1 MESGH
6 QNGAQKLR
14 QVLSGGGEIQSL
26 QAIHHQHGHDGVG
39 EHPAQIG
46 NYSGGLPF
54 FAENPLS
61 CCCPQKGTEAPVEL
75 IQGGD
80 KKIVVPPILPR
91 LLLGHQ
97 GIGFVCQGKNQIWLL
112 FSRALV
118 PVNHREPVEQ
128 VPGIHRQGGQGGGE
142 DVCSPGEHGHG
153 HKLHGPRVDKCAHG
167 QRPLSS
173 GADTLK
179 SGTNDLRKGTLDLK
193 SGAQTLADGVSD
205 LKDGADT
212 LSDASDDV
220 VDGISELK
228 DGAEDLKDGMQEFY
242 DEGISKIKDMADEN
256 LTVILDRL
264 KALTSDEISYD
275 TYSGRSDSMNGSVKF
290 IIETDEIE

>member
-1 MESGH
+1 M
-6 QNGAQKLR
+6 
-14 QVLSGGGEIQSL
+14 
-26 QAIHHQHGHDGVG
+26 
-39 EHPAQIG
+39 
-46 NYSGGLPF
+46 
-54 FAENPLS
+54 
-61 CCCPQKGTEAPVEL
+61 
-75 IQGGD
+75 
-80 KKIVVPPILPR
+80 
-91 LLLGHQ
+91 
-97 GIGFVCQGKNQIWLL
+97 
-112 FSRALV
+112 
-118 PVNHREPVEQ
+118 
-128 VPGIHRQGGQGGGE
+128 
-142 DVCSPGEHGHG
+142 
-153 HKLHGPRVDKCAHG
+153 
-167 QRPLSS
+167 
-173 GADTLK
+173 K

-193 SGAQTLADGVSD
+193 SGTQTLADGVSD

-242 DEGISKIKDMADEN
+242 DDGISKIKDLADEN